1 MLAVEQNDV
10 DEVLHSSLCK
20 VSCLD
25 LGMRNFPFVG
35 GFPRGSEIGRQ

>member
-1 MLAVEQNDV
+1 M
-10 DEVLHSSLCK
+10 DEVLHSRLCE

-35 GFPRGSEIGRQ
+35 DFPHGSEISRQ